1 MKHLLTFFAAFIL
14 SLGLAQTCT
23 PTPAQTEGPYFTPN
37 SPRTTNLLTANTP
50 GTRLVISGRVLDQ
63 NCQPVAG
70 ALIDFWQA
78 DSNGVYDNRGY
89 TLRGHQLTD
98 AQGNYR
104 LETVVPGEYPGRT
117 EHIHVKVH
125 LPNNPR
131 PQAAATLT
139 TQLYFPGQTSNN
151 RDGIFRPQLVLKV
164 VDGSSPLQ
172 ASFDFVLRR

>member
-1 MKHLLTFFAAFIL
+1 MKTLLTLFAASIL

-23 PTPAQTEGPYFTPN
+23 PTPAQTEGPYFSPN
-37 SPRTTNLLTANTP
+37 SPRTPNLVTPNLP
-50 GTRLVISGRVLDQ
+50 GTRLVLTGRVLDQ
-63 NCQPVAG
+63 NCQPIAG

-78 DSNGVYDNRGY
+78 DSKGVYDNRGY

-125 LPNNPR
+125 LPNDAR
-131 PQAAATLT
+131 PLAAAALT
-139 TQLYFPGQTSNN
+139 SQLYFPGQASNN

-164 VDGSSPLQ
+164 VEGSNPLQ
-172 ASFDFVLRR
+172 ASFDFVVRR